1 MQNSKILEVSPAE
14 ATHIKM
20 LNGSFY
26 AGNNKLRPDG
36 TVLRSSA
43 VTTVHTLR
51 SLDDIRTI
59 VALEKKAQAGQENV
73 KYWATQFNELRSQF
87 DEMQKRAE
95 AAEAQDS
102 RVQELEQQKDT
113 LETELLA
120 LTMATGRHE
129 TWELGKQLFKDFQV
143 SNFNKGVQACI
154 EELERCHEVTLKEN
168 KDFEGA
174 RDIEVLIDH
183 LHQVEK
189 DDA

>member
-1 MQNSKILEVSPAE
+1 MQNSKILEISPKE

-73 KYWATQFNELRSQF
+73 KYWVTQFNELRSQF

-95 AAEAQDS
+95 AAEAQAS

-113 LETELLA
+113 LELLVERIYEDA
-120 LTMATGRHE
+120 DEFIEFLQGMGGRNHMHMA
-129 TWELGKQLFKDFQV
+129 KD
-143 SNFNKGVQACI
+143 
-154 EELERCHEVTLKEN
+154 LEDWTS
-168 KDFEGA
+168 D
-174 RDIEVLIDH
+174 
-183 LHQVEK
+183 VEK
-189 DDA
+189 LMKWGDDNA